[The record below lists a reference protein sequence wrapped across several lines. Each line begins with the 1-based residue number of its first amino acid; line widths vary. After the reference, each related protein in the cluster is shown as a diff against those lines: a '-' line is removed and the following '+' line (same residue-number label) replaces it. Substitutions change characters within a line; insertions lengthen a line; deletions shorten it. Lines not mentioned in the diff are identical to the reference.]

1 MVRVRTKDHVTYR
14 FDVKANSDLLQQLAT
29 LPEMTIQLVVGSDA
43 FQQTATWDQIRSGW
57 KVNLQ

>member
-1 MVRVRTKDHVTYR
+1 MTYR

-29 LPEMTIQLVVGSDA
+29 LPVMTIQLVVGSDA
-43 FQQTATWDQIRSGW
+43 FEQTATWDPLRNGW